1 MSQCFLNPGDTAEV
15 IARLKRV
22 EGQVQ
27 GLQRMIDGRRDCV
40 EIIHQVTAARAA
52 LDRLGTQIVV
62 SGLRGCVSGADL
74 DPETSKRISEGLK
87 ALASLRA

>member
-1 MSQCFLNPGDTAEV
+1 MSQCFLNPGATAEV

-52 LDRLGTQIVV
+52 LDRLGTQIVAP
-62 SGLRGCVSGADL
+62 GLPVASPGRTSI
-74 DPETSKRISEGLK
+74 PEHPSEFPK
-87 ALASLRA
+87 D